1 MQMEHERIGGR
12 WSVIMSFFANRFHTP
27 GAVPP
32 AGNLAA
38 RVFQFP
44 FKSADHEIIV
54 IRGDNN
60 WQRKTSENAVRFT
73 RVPKLWRLVV
83 LWRTGCAQNIDDIFL
98 WRVGVGL
105 YGRILRNTHKISIRK
120 WISVALREL
129 FRHIGTERKS
139 AITGARSQKR
149 SALPRLNPAQEPI
162 PVRFLKFTR
171 HIKQTNERP

>member
-12 WSVIMSFFANRFHTP
+12 WSVTRLFFENRFP
-27 GAVPP
+27 VLQDVLP
-32 AGNLAA
+32 AANLAA

-44 FKSADHEIIV
+44 FKSAHHEIIV
-54 IRGDNN
+54 IRRDNN

-73 RVPKLWRLVV
+73 RVPKLRRLVV
-83 LWRTGCAQNIDDIFL
+83 LWRTGCAQNIHDIFF
-98 WRVGVGL
+98 WRVWIGL
-105 YGRILRNTHKISIRK
+105 YGRILRNTHKISIRE

-129 FRHIGTERKS
+129 FRDVGTKRKR

-149 SALPRLNPAQEPI
+149 SALPRLNPAQESI
-162 PVRFLKFTR
+162 PVGFLKFTR